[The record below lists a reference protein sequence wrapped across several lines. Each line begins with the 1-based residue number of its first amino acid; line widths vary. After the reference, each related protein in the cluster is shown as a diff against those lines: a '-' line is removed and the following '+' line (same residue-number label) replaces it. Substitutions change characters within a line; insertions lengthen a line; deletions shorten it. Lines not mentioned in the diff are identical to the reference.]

1 MTESEAAPTVTGAPP
16 TAAAHPAP
24 VRADD
29 PRYRLDLDG
38 LRGVA
43 IALVVVF
50 HVWFG
55 KVSGG
60 VDVFLVLSGFFF
72 TGMVLRRAESGALG
86 VVWTVRRTARR
97 LYPALLVVLAAVL
110 VATVVLR
117 PYTQWS
123 DIADQT
129 LASVLYYQNWD
140 LALSWADYLAADPSV
155 SPLQHL
161 WSMSVQ
167 TQFYLAI
174 LLVIALVAAACRT
187 FGHEAHL
194 RLVLASVLGGL
205 AAMSLV
211 YATVGV
217 AHRQGW
223 NYYDSGA
230 RAWELLAGGLLAI
243 AVPWLRARRWVRLLL
258 AAFGTA
264 AVLLCGLLFDGANS
278 FPGPAALFPVAAAAA
293 LIVAGNGIPPAAR
306 PLPSKVLATRPMVA
320 LGELAYPLYLWH
332 WPILIFV
339 LTERGTSAIGLTD
352 GALVIVVSLVLAYL
366 THHLIEEPLRTRS
379 GRAPAPRAALVYR
392 RTAGV
397 AVALVGFCVVGVGF
411 GWHIVVRA
419 NPPKPA
425 AMLDP
430 LHYPGAEALASGA
443 EVPTARMRPTVF
455 EAPAE
460 AAYPSV
466 DGCIA
471 DWLTRDVIT
480 CSYGDVAA
488 SRTIAVTGSSHA
500 EHWVPALDLL
510 GKQHQFRVEVYLKM
524 GCPLTIAEE
533 VSYKGE
539 PNPDCRD
546 WSRDVLD
553 RLGVDRPD
561 WVFTTSTRPRDEIGD
576 ETPPE
581 YLDVWSALSER
592 NLNLLAMRDTPW
604 LRRNGIRYRGIDCLA
619 HGGDRISCGMK
630 RADAL
635 DAVDP
640 AAAPAASY
648 PNVFPLDLTDAVCEP
663 EVCPIAEGNILIYH
677 DEHHLTASYSRSLAP
692 ELGRR
697 LQPILGWW

>member
-1 MTESEAAPTVTGAPP
+1 AARAPP
-16 TAAAHPAP
+16 AGARDSVVPVPPSSHPP
-24 VRADD
+24 
-29 PRYRLDLDG
+29 P
-38 LRGVA
+38 
-43 IALVVVF
+43 
-50 HVWFG
+50 H
-55 KVSGG
+55 
-60 VDVFLVLSGFFF
+60 
-72 TGMVLRRAESGALG
+72 
-86 VVWTVRRTARR
+86 
-97 LYPALLVVLAAVL
+97 PPPP
-110 VATVVLR
+110 LR
-117 PYTQWS
+117 PR
-123 DIADQT
+123 
-129 LASVLYYQNWD
+129 
-140 LALSWADYLAADPSV
+140 P
-155 SPLQHL
+155 
-161 WSMSVQ
+161 
-167 TQFYLAI
+167 
-174 LLVIALVAAACRT
+174 
-187 FGHEAHL
+187 
-194 RLVLASVLGGL
+194 GG
-205 AAMSLV
+205 
-211 YATVGV
+211 
-217 AHRQGW
+217 
-223 NYYDSGA
+223 
-230 RAWELLAGGLLAI
+230 
-243 AVPWLRARRWVRLLL
+243 P
-258 AAFGTA
+258 
-264 AVLLCGLLFDGANS
+264 
-278 FPGPAALFPVAAAAA
+278 
-293 LIVAGNGIPPAAR
+293 
-306 PLPSKVLATRPMVA
+306 
-320 LGELAYPLYLWH
+320 
-332 WPILIFV
+332 
-339 LTERGTSAIGLTD
+339 
-352 GALVIVVSLVLAYL
+352 
-366 THHLIEEPLRTRS
+366 
-379 GRAPAPRAALVYR
+379 PAPRAALVYR
-392 RTAGV
+392 RPAGV

-425 AMLDP
+425 ALLDP

-443 EVPTARMRPTVF
+443 EVPAARMRPTVF

-510 GKQHQFRVEVYLKM
+510 GKEHHFRVEVYLKM

-553 RLGVDRPD
+553 RLGADRPD
-561 WVFTTSTRPRDEIGD
+561 WVFTTSTRPRDDIGD

-619 HGGDRISCGMK
+619 HGGDRVSCGMK